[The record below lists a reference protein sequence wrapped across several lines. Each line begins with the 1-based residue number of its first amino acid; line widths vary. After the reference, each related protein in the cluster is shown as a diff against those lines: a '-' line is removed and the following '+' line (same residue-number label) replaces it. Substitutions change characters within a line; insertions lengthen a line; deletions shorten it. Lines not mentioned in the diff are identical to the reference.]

1 MSLKENKSFKW
12 FLVRDNFLTSEECD
26 NEIKSIDENIKSDN
40 FVWGSLHNCK
50 NVVTQNKELID
61 KIWKVVSL
69 SNTLV
74 YKFNISG
81 IQHSCGK
88 LYPLDT
94 FVVDD
99 EYHSDFAAGD
109 GKVVN
114 TCTKLTSVIFLNDD
128 YEGGEL
134 DIWGNVIDV
143 KKGRIV
149 IFPSFAAHKV
159 LQFSKKD
166 RYTLITFVEGNTFK

>member
-1 MSLKENKSFKW
+1 MMPPPS
-12 FLVRDNFLTSEECD
+12 
-26 NEIKSIDENIKSDN
+26 
-40 FVWGSLHNCK
+40 CK

-61 KIWKVVSL
+61 KIWQVVSL

-74 YKFNISG
+74 YKFDISG

-88 LYPLDT
+88 LYPVDT

-99 EYHSDFAAGD
+99 EYHSDFAAGE

-128 YEGGEL
+128 YEGGQL

-166 RYTLITFVEGNTFK
+166 RYTLITFAEGNTFK